1 MRIKLAVIYIFFFLL
16 SGCSGVG
23 NIASSLIE
31 RSSALVGMGPNDVE
45 SIGMFVT
52 SEAPHHATVAEIV
65 FAYSDASVAVVS
77 GSTFDQW
84 FSNRE
89 GYCFAYGNQMDVIRI
104 ELPRGYSAAVSDLPD
119 GHNLAKVIQV
129 FVQNVGQYDI
139 TKLKTPWITVLDK
152 KLNVEPVP
160 NALLIKSGSRETTR
174 GIMQPC

>member
-1 MRIKLAVIYIFFFLL
+1 MRMKLVAICISFSLV

-23 NIASSLIE
+23 KITSSLIE
-31 RSSALVGMGPNDVE
+31 RSSALVGRGPNEVE

-89 GYCFAYGNQMDVIRI
+89 GYCFAYGK
-104 ELPRGYSAAVSDLPD
+104 SD
-119 GHNLAKVIQV
+119 GRHSN
-129 FVQNVGQYDI
+129 
-139 TKLKTPWITVLDK
+139 
-152 KLNVEPVP
+152 
-160 NALLIKSGSRETTR
+160 
-174 GIMQPC
+174 

>member
-1 MRIKLAVIYIFFFLL
+1 MRMKLVAICISFSLV

-23 NIASSLIE
+23 KITSGLIE
-31 RSSALVGMGPNDVE
+31 RSSALVGRGPNEVE

-89 GYCFAYGNQMDVIRI
+89 GYCFAYGNQMDIIRI

-139 TKLKTPWITVLDK
+139 TKLSTPWITVLDK
-152 KLNVEPVP
+152 KLNVGTVP
-160 NALLIKSGSRETTR
+160 TALLNKSGSRKNTK
-174 GIMQPC
+174 GINQPC